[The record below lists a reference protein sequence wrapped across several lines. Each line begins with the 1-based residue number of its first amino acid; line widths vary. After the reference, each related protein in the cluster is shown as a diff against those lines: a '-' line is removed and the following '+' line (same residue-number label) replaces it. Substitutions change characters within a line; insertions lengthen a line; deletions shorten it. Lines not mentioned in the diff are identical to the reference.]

1 MKKTMKNIGLFAIL
15 SLVTVALSTSYI
27 GEADASGPSSGAK
40 AAGSEPVHKG
50 KTAPTAQE
58 VTPGVELSIVEV
70 DQRGGASPAQTSYK
84 GFNIEQYDT
93 TQTFRAVYIVQNAG
107 DGDVRNVKILVSSD
121 TETIQETLQGNLDPK
136 HSVISVMIKAVNPSS
151 ISADIVSFQVDN

>member
-1 MKKTMKNIGLFAIL
+1 MNKKLKNVGLLAIL

-27 GEADASGPSSGAK
+27 GEAEASGPSSGSK
-40 AAGSEPVHKG
+40 AAGSEPVHQG
-50 KTAPTAQE
+50 KTAPTAQG

-70 DQRGGASPAQTSYK
+70 EQRGGASPAQTSYK
-84 GFNIEQYDT
+84 GFNEAQYDT
-93 TQTFRAVYIVQNAG
+93 TQTFRALYKVQNAG

-151 ISADIVSFQVDN
+151 ITADIVDFQIDN

>member
-1 MKKTMKNIGLFAIL
+1 MKKTMKNIGLLAIL
-15 SLVTVALSTSYI
+15 SLVTVALSSANLTEAEAVGGLGT
-27 GEADASGPSSGAK
+27 GEAK
-40 AAGSEPVHKG
+40 ERLKVSE
-50 KTAPTAQE
+50 T
-58 VTPGVELSIVEV
+58 TPVELSLVEV
-70 DQRGGASPAQTSYK
+70 DQRGDASPAQKSYK

-93 TQTFRAVYIVQNAG
+93 TETFRAIYKVQNDSDA
-107 DGDVRNVKILVSSD
+107 DVRNVKILVSSD